1 MPKYTDEQVE
11 RAKNVDVRTFLEQTE
26 GYSFEGHG
34 RFIKC
39 QNPERTGQPSSLSV
53 DTKLNRIFY
62 NSMTGNRPLSAVD
75 WCMKIKD
82 MDFQSTMQF
91 VLGEN
96 PQGQRVE
103 RPKYQQHKAQENANT
118 YEPKNLELSERSD
131 ISKHVYAYLTKTRC
145 IPENIVKN
153 CLDNNLIYEDVRKNA
168 VFVGYDSENKI
179 PKYAARRGTFTPD
192 GKEPFKRDC
201 TGSDKNFAF
210 RLEGKNTET
219 VYVAEAAIDVLSL
232 AALEDKFHGSGAY
245 KEKTYLSTGG
255 AGIDSALEQF
265 CKTHDVKT
273 INICFDND
281 EAGKNGMEKVMQKFR
296 EKGYTVNDMRAS
308 LAHDYNDELVAFS
321 NDPNFYSKPPDVA
334 AGSQKI
340 KKERSVTMPEQ
351 NILVNDNTE
360 RIEKALNEIVSH
372 YDCLY
377 TMDDLKNL
385 SENDKIYIADM
396 YSKRPYD
403 INNVVTYE
411 MDSSLDGA
419 IFEAININEFKKMIN
434 ADKLRQ
440 QGIEI
445 EEIKTKENIRDDF
458 YYEPSMTAEDLE
470 FSFGETISSI
480 SFKNQD
486 RETVTFK
493 NYFDLKNALS
503 DPDSVLMRSAAQIER
518 SDFIPF
524 DDYSMSD
531 VNYRNQQEL
540 QEEIKPVVSPEPEH
554 NIPET
559 SMQNPEKAVQEKPT
573 AETRTVR
580 QEVKSVASP
589 EPEHNIPEK
598 SMQNP
603 EKAVHEKPTAETRT
617 VRQEVKSVVSPEPE
631 HNIPEKSMQNPE
643 KAVQEKPTAE
653 TRTVRQE
660 VKPVAS
666 PEPEHN
672 IPDKSVE
679 KIGLFAIQYNGEERF
694 YKTNRK
700 ANELL
705 NIAANSQNK
714 FADMKEQGQRI
725 SNSEYAEIMQSSSF
739 KFSVDMDFDS
749 NSANIYAV
757 NNGKGGIA
765 ENERN
770 KDNTLFKKVS
780 LLSFVK
786 SEQKSYIH
794 ETSAQEY
801 EKTENAYKSAIPV
814 RNTESEPVQQ
824 EKTASTVHGIE
835 QFDTNKK
842 MNVFLAS
849 LKDNQERK
857 RSELLDKIEN
867 IEKKISGR
875 QERINNLN
883 SKISDIETSLK
894 TAAAF
899 KRVFGNTVIGGL
911 IDKNIEKKQE
921 KIKQIKE
928 EKIPK
933 QENKIKRQTDKKI
946 KKTSKLGKVN
956 RKIDRLDKVQDFLS
970 ALGSKDKEIR
980 HKGFV
985 TGLENLSDIRRESL
999 ESKLSKIQTKIDM
1012 LSANISSP
1020 DISNIERLKLSR
1032 EIRNLQGKS
1041 SDISAKIKD
1050 IHNLRNDLDN
1060 MKSGKISESEIETAV
1075 NRTADKISQRLEKT
1089 AAPEDKGIVNHI
1101 ISQAVESGGEAVSEV
1116 VEHKS
1121 AERDEKAEPDLD
1133 RERVPE
1139 EREPEV
1145 TVSTEQQILTSI
1157 AAITGVSIA
1166 EMNRLPVEL
1175 KADIIAEFRENS
1187 GNMPTEKLAEII
1199 CETIDIKPPAQEQK
1213 QPENEKN
1220 TPEQK
1225 SKENDTRKTF
1235 EDMNKPLFSRSAIMS
1250 KKYKPTYSKS
1260 ADDIERDRQNR
1271 NKQAEL

>member
-82 MDFQSTMQF
+82 MDFQSTMQL

-96 PQGQRVE
+96 PQGERVE

-131 ISKHVYAYLTKTRC
+131 TSKHVYAYLTITRC
-145 IPENIVKN
+145 ILENIVKD

-168 VFVGYDSENKI
+168 VFVGYDSEHKV

-192 GKEPFKRDC
+192 GIEPFKRDC

-210 RLEGKNTET
+210 RLEGKSCET
-219 VYVAEAAIDVLSL
+219 IYVAEAAIDVLSL
-232 AALEDKFHGSGAY
+232 AALEDKFNGSGAY

-296 EKGYTVNDMRAS
+296 ERGYTVNDMRAS
-308 LAHDYNDELVAFS
+308 MAHDYNDELVAFS

-385 SENDKIYIADM
+385 PENDKIYIADM

-445 EEIKTKENIRDDF
+445 EEIKTKKNIRDDF

-503 DPDSVLMRSAAQIER
+503 NPDSVLMRSAAQIES

-531 VNYRNQQEL
+531 VNYRNQQEV
-540 QEEIKPVVSPEPEH
+540 QEEIKP
-554 NIPET
+554 
-559 SMQNPEKAVQEKPT
+559 
-573 AETRTVR
+573 
-580 QEVKSVASP
+580 
-589 EPEHNIPEK
+589 
-598 SMQNP
+598 
-603 EKAVHEKPTAETRT
+603 
-617 VRQEVKSVVSPEPE
+617 VVSPEPE

-857 RSELLDKIEN
+857 RSELLDEIEN

-1250 KKYKPTYSKS
+1250 NKYKPTSSKS

>member
-75 WCMKIKD
+75 WCMKIRD
-82 MDFQSTMQF
+82 MDFQSTMQL

-96 PQGQRVE
+96 PQGERVE

-131 ISKHVYAYLTKTRC
+131 TSKHVYAYLTITRC
-145 IPENIVKN
+145 IPENIVKD
-153 CLDNNLIYEDVRKNA
+153 CLNNNLIYEDVRKNA
-168 VFVGYDSENKI
+168 VFVGYDSEHKV

-192 GKEPFKRDC
+192 GIEPFKRDC

-210 RLEGKNTET
+210 RLEGKSCET
-219 VYVAEAAIDVLSL
+219 IYVAEAAIDVLSL
-232 AALEDKFHGSGAY
+232 AALEDKFNGSGAY

-296 EKGYTVNDMRAS
+296 ERGYTVNDMRAS
-308 LAHDYNDELVAFS
+308 MAHDYNDELVAFS

-334 AGSQKI
+334 AVSQKN

-351 NILVNDNTE
+351 SILVNDNPE

-385 SENDKIYIADM
+385 PENDKIHIADM

-403 INNVVTYE
+403 INNVVTHE

-440 QGIEI
+440 QDIEI
-445 EEIKTKENIRDDF
+445 EEIKTKKNIRDDF

-503 DPDSVLMRSAAQIER
+503 DPDSVLMRSAAQIES

-531 VNYRNQQEL
+531 VNYRNQQEV
-540 QEEIKPVVSPEPEH
+540 QEEIKP
-554 NIPET
+554 
-559 SMQNPEKAVQEKPT
+559 
-573 AETRTVR
+573 
-580 QEVKSVASP
+580 
-589 EPEHNIPEK
+589 
-598 SMQNP
+598 
-603 EKAVHEKPTAETRT
+603 
-617 VRQEVKSVVSPEPE
+617 VVSPEPE

-672 IPDKSVE
+672 IPYKSVE

-933 QENKIKRQTDKKI
+933 QENKIKWQTDKKI

-970 ALGSKDKEIR
+970 ALVSKDKEIR

-999 ESKLSKIQTKIDM
+999 ESKLSKIHTKIDM

-1020 DISNIERLKLSR
+1020 DISNIERLKISR

-1041 SDISAKIKD
+1041 SDISTKIKD
-1050 IHNLRNDLDN
+1050 IHNLRNDLNN

-1145 TVSTEQQILTSI
+1145 TINTEQQILTSI

-1225 SKENDTRKTF
+1225 SKENDTRSFF

-1250 KKYKPTYSKS
+1250 DKYKPTSSKS
-1260 ADDIERDRQNR
+1260 ADDIERQRQNR